1 MKKLCARCHETHLR
15 KDCQEEKKTR
25 FDYIRKFMGENEE
38 IDSEFYGGL
47 YERMM
52 VKTFLG
58 GISWDLI
65 LKLTFEKSLQTNSWD
80 FN

>member
-1 MKKLCARCHETHLR
+1 
-15 KDCQEEKKTR
+15 
-25 FDYIRKFMGENEE
+25 MGENEE